1 MKGLKKYMAGILVAG
16 MVLGSAAVP
25 APVYA
30 TEAEDAQE
38 DNGDDV
44 EITLDDKPYLALG
57 ADLTADQQH
66 TVLSYMGIEAADFD
80 KYDVVYVS
88 NAEEH
93 QYLDS
98 YVPKKQIGTK
108 ALSSVLVSLADSGN
122 GLKVSTY
129 NINYC
134 TAGMYKNALATAG
147 VEDANVIVAGPFP
160 LSGTAALVGTF
171 EAYEKLTG
179 KELDESV
186 VDAAMDELVTTG
198 DLEQSIDGDSN
209 DVEAMIADLKGQIA
223 SGKIKTPEEM
233 EQAIE
238 KLADKYDLKLS
249 DDDKQKLLG
258 LMKKLQG
265 LDLNWDS
272 IKNQA
277 SAWASQLQNQL
288 ADKNISHIFVVCLF
302 DKHLKNNT
310 DNRNNG
316 RNGCRG
322 QQLCDTAGPI
332 NIGKTKNPS
341 GNTRTDICSHDN
353 SNRLCDFHHSRIYE
367 SDNHDGRC
375 GR

>member
-57 ADLTADQQH
+57 ADLT
-66 TVLSYMGIEAADFD
+66 
-80 KYDVVYVS
+80 YVS

-223 SGKIKTPEEM
+223 SGKIKTPEEI

-288 ADKNISHIFVVCLF
+288 ADKNIGQKIAAFFEKLF
-302 DKHLKNNT
+302 DMIRSLFQK
-310 DNRNNG
+310 
-316 RNGCRG
+316 
-322 QQLCDTAGPI
+322 
-332 NIGKTKNPS
+332 
-341 GNTRTDICSHDN
+341 
-353 SNRLCDFHHSRIYE
+353 
-367 SDNHDGRC
+367 
-375 GR
+375 

>member
-1 MKGLKKYMAGILVAG
+1 M
-16 MVLGSAAVP
+16 
-25 APVYA
+25 
-30 TEAEDAQE
+30 E
-38 DNGDDV
+38 
-44 EITLDDKPYLALG
+44 
-57 ADLTADQQH
+57 
-66 TVLSYMGIEAADFD
+66 IEAADFD

-147 VEDANVIVAGPFP
+147 VDDAKVIVAGPFP
-160 LSGTAALVGTF
+160 RSGTAALGGTF

-223 SGKIKTPEEM
+223 SGKIKTPEEI

-258 LMKKLQG
+258 LMKILQG

-272 IKNQA
+272 INNQA

-288 ADKNISHIFVVCLF
+288 ADKNIGQKIAAFFEKLF
-302 DKHLKNNT
+302 DMIRSLFLK
-310 DNRNNG
+310 
-316 RNGCRG
+316 
-322 QQLCDTAGPI
+322 
-332 NIGKTKNPS
+332 
-341 GNTRTDICSHDN
+341 
-353 SNRLCDFHHSRIYE
+353 
-367 SDNHDGRC
+367 
-375 GR
+375 

>member
-1 MKGLKKYMAGILVAG
+1 MEVKMKGLKKYMAGILVAG

-80 KYDVVYVS
+80 KYDVVYVN

-223 SGKIKTPEEM
+223 SGKIKTPEEI

-288 ADKNISHIFVVCLF
+288 ADKNIGQKIAAFFEKLF
-302 DKHLKNNT
+302 DMIRSLFQK
-310 DNRNNG
+310 
-316 RNGCRG
+316 
-322 QQLCDTAGPI
+322 
-332 NIGKTKNPS
+332 
-341 GNTRTDICSHDN
+341 
-353 SNRLCDFHHSRIYE
+353 
-367 SDNHDGRC
+367 
-375 GR
+375 